1 MGDSRG
7 HWEGNTLVIET
18 TNLNGK
24 NPFRGSSENM
34 RITERIAR
42 VDADTLSYRF
52 TVDDPATWATPWT
65 AEAPM
70 TKIGGPHLRARLP
83 RRQLRRDEHPRGARL
98 EEKKA
103 TEAAAKK
110 TSN

>member
-7 HWEGNTLVIET
+7 HWEGDTLVIET

-34 RITERIAR
+34 RVTERIAR
-42 VDADTLSYRF
+42 VDADTLQLQVHRQRSRD
-52 TVDDPATWATPWT
+52 VDRAVD
-65 AEAPM
+65 
-70 TKIGGPHLRARLP
+70 GGSADDEVGRTDLRARVP
-83 RRQLRRDEHPRGARL
+83 RGQLRRDEHARGRRL
-98 EEKKA
+98 EDKKA
-103 TEAAAKK
+103 AEGAAKK